1 MATFI
6 RYVENG
12 LPQNTILFS
21 EARNL
26 QWKVMCRILWMHTTT
41 VVTRFSNEKE
51 SLGHARYIN
60 PENIEK
66 DAIERE
72 LNLGLEYL
80 LQPVDHHEK
89 PLDGEYLIIKTI

>member
-41 VVTRFSNEKE
+41 VVTRLKKKRKAWAMP
-51 SLGHARYIN
+51 GI
-60 PENIEK
+60 
-66 DAIERE
+66 
-72 LNLGLEYL
+72 
-80 LQPVDHHEK
+80 
-89 PLDGEYLIIKTI
+89 